1 MRKEISSGKETGRE
15 KQVIKENPRTNYKA
29 VFGLIL
35 ALRQRQLP
43 MNILSCGN
51 QSAYI
56 SLINRRK
63 KFSLPF
69 PLPGG

>member
-15 KQVIKENPRTNYKA
+15 KPVIKENPRPSYKA
-29 VFGLIL
+29 VFELIL
-35 ALRQRQLP
+35 AFRQRQLP

-51 QSAYI
+51 QSANI